1 MRLTTQ
7 ERRVV
12 TFLVITLFV
21 SGGIRLVQ
29 SYRSVP
35 TAQQQFTDSL
45 LVARATQVD
54 SLVKTHQAPTSKTPA
69 LAPMVNQRV
78 SLQLNIN
85 TADRESL
92 MELPRIG
99 PAMSKRIIAHR
110 EKNGYFKSFEDLLKV
125 KGIGPATIQKL
136 KPFIYF

>member
-1 MRLTTQ
+1 
-7 ERRVV
+7 
-12 TFLVITLFV
+12 
-21 SGGIRLVQ
+21 
-29 SYRSVP
+29 
-35 TAQQQFTDSL
+35 
-45 LVARATQVD
+45 
-54 SLVKTHQAPTSKTPA
+54 
-69 LAPMVNQRV
+69 MVNQRV